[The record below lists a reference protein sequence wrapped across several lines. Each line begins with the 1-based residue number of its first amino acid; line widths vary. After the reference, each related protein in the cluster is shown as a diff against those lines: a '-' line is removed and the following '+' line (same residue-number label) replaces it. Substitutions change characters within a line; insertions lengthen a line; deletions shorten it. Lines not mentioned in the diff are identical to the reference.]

1 VLIASPGATAG
12 EPSYL
17 DTAAYRR
24 LIAEFAA
31 TGRAVIA
38 QLLATHVDD
47 GTGHCTVCPGG
58 PQAGHAT
65 FPCRLRELAEE
76 AHRLGPDGPRWPT

>member
-1 VLIASPGATAG
+1 M
-12 EPSYL
+12 
-17 DTAAYRR
+17 DTATYRG
-24 LIAEFAA
+24 LIAEFVA

-47 GTGHCTVCPGG
+47 GTGHCNVCPSG
-58 PQAGHAT
+58 PQAGRAT

-76 AHRLGPDGPRWPT
+76 AHRLGSGGPP